1 MKEKVGIFRTL
12 PKSLVKKER
21 RAAIRHKKSLDG
33 VASGI
38 YGNFFNL
45 TKVEQDI
52 ALALCAPKKMG
63 RPIK

>member
-21 RAAIRHKKSLDG
+21 RAAIHHHKSLDG
-33 VASGI
+33 TSACI
-38 YGNFFNL
+38 YANFFKL
-45 TKVEQDI
+45 SKVERDI
-52 ALALCAPKKMG
+52 LFALAEPKKMG